1 MGISSLKI
9 EFGHMWSE
17 KKQNTF
23 PDTYTSIAKPI
34 PSVVFP
40 GFINRWRELN
50 NRQKLLP
57 LPCAWLEE
65 ILWSNSYYDGSLPW
79 LRCACSAR
87 SEKPKEAKRCPLWTP
102 GTKTCQHCIAAGVF
116 PCTGISSRAGNFQR
130 HFPQFEST
138 QTLSPD
144 SFLQIDLTKF
154 GNQSDNIRFLIAGER
169 YNEWL

>member
-1 MGISSLKI
+1 MNIWNWKGVILNCWVMLQI
-9 EFGHMWSE
+9 ELRTWFVHWITVCRDGNSKSKNWIWTYVMR

-23 PDTYTSIAKPI
+23 PDTYTSIAKPV

-57 LPCAWLEE
+57 LPCSWLEE

-102 GTKTCQHCIAAGVF
+102 GSKTCQHGIVAGVF
-116 PCTGISSRAGNFQR
+116 P
-130 HFPQFEST
+130 FPESVGWPDVYSGT
-138 QTLSPD
+138 SLILSP
-144 SFLQIDLTKF
+144 
-154 GNQSDNIRFLIAGER
+154 
-169 YNEWL
+169 